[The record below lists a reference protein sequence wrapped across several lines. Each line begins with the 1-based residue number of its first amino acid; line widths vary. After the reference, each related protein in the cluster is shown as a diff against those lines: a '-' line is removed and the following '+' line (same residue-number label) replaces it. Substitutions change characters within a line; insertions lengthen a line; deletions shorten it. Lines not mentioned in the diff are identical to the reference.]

1 MDGFL
6 YAVGGDTLVR
16 EVMLAGED
24 DLGV

>member
-6 YAVGGDTLVR
+6 YAVGGDTPVR

-24 DLGV
+24 DHGV